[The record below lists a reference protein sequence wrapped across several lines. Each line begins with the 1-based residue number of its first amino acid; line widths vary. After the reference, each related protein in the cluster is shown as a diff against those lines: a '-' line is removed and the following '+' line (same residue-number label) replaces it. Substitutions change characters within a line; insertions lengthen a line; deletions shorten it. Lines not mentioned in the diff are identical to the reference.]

1 LSTSNY
7 IHLDDFFRCLRGEII
22 RRDPFGAGNKI
33 TGLAYDS
40 RLVMPGYL
48 FAAVPG
54 FKVDGHDFIPQAR
67 KAGAILLLS
76 ERWVE
81 NSGMI
86 QVQVPSVRKAMAY
99 AAQAFYSNTQNQ
111 PLLIGVTGTNGKTT
125 TTYLIDSILR
135 ESGLATGL
143 VGGIE
148 YRMGEN
154 SAAVTR
160 TTPEAFDLHR
170 LLKATSHT
178 RIDAV
183 TMEVSSHGIDLYRVA
198 CLDFAV
204 AVFTNLTHDHLDLH
218 GSMEHYYQVKRS
230 LFVGSLE
237 EPGNPDVPIAPNRPM
252 AAVNIDD
259 HYGRRLADELEDRLV
274 TYGMSPEAD
283 VRAGNIEYE
292 GWKTGFNLLTPA
304 GSAPVQLHLA
314 GAYNLVNALAAAAAS
329 IAAGIRPEV
338 IAAGLS
344 ASNGA
349 PGRFEQVAVEAPFR
363 VIVDYAHNEDGL
375 AKALT
380 TARSLSSGRLILV
393 FGCPGERDREK
404 RPAMGKVAG
413 SLADLAILTTDDCY
427 SEPPEQILDETE
439 SGLIESGGEYQRV
452 SDRRQ
457 AIEAA
462 VAAAGPGDTVLLAG
476 KGHETRQ
483 IMADGPLRFSDTN
496 VVREILTSKP

>member
-1 LSTSNY
+1 
-7 IHLDDFFRCLRGEII
+7 
-22 RRDPFGAGNKI
+22 
-33 TGLAYDS
+33 
-40 RLVMPGYL
+40 MPGYL

-81 NSGMI
+81 NTGMI

-99 AAQAFYSNTQNQ
+99 AAQAFYSNTQDQ

-154 SAAVTR
+154 SAAATR

-170 LLKATSHT
+170 LLKTTSHT

-198 CLDFAV
+198 CLNFAV
-204 AVFTNLTHDHLDLH
+204 AVFTNLTRDHLDLH

-230 LFVGSLE
+230 LFAGSLE
-237 EPGNPDVPIAPNRPM
+237 EPGNPDVPIAANRPM

-259 HYGRRLADELEDRLV
+259 PYGRRLADELEDRLV

-292 GWKTGFNLLTPA
+292 GWKTRFTLITPA
-304 GSAPVQLHLA
+304 GSVPVQLRLA
-314 GAYNLVNALAAAAAS
+314 GAYNLANALAAAAAG
-329 IAAGIRPEV
+329 IAAGISPDV

-349 PGRFEQVAVEAPFR
+349 PGRFEQVAVDAPFR

-483 IMADGPLRFSDTN
+483 IMADGPLGFSDTN
-496 VVREILTSKP
+496 VVKEILTSKP